1 MSAEK
6 LFVKCGNTMASKNNY
21 TIQLPE
27 KTEARIA
34 GGEIFVKGPKGELH
48 IAVHPSVAVVI
59 ENGAVSIMKAHE
71 ETPKAMLGLVRALI
85 TNLVKGVNEEFVKKL
100 EIEGVGY
107 RVALNGTKLV
117 MQLGFSHP
125 VEFEAPQGIT
135 FVVEKNVITISGI
148 DKALV
153 GQTAANIRK
162 LKKPEPYKGKGIRYQ
177 GEVVRRKEG
186 KRAGTAA

>member
-6 LFVKCGNTMASKNNY
+6 LFVKSGNVMASKNSY

-27 KTEARIA
+27 KTEARFA
-34 GGEIFVKGPKGELH
+34 DGTVFVKGPKGELH
-48 IAVHPSVAVVI
+48 IAVHPSVAVAC
-59 ENGAVSIMKAHE
+59 ENGMVLLSRAHE
-71 ETPKAMLGLVRALI
+71 ESPKAMLGLVRALI
-85 TNLVKGVNEEFVKKL
+85 TNMVKGVNGEFSKKL
-100 EIEGVGY
+100 ELEGVGY
-107 RVALNGTKLV
+107 RVSLAGNKLV

-125 VEFEAPQGIT
+125 VEFEAPKGIT
-135 FVVEKNVITISGI
+135 FAVEKNTITVSGI

-162 LKKPEPYKGKGIRYQ
+162 LKKPEPYKGKGIRYE
-177 GEVVRRKEG
+177 GEVIRRKEG